1 MKIKKLRWVIIGLIF
16 LATVINYIDRSAL
29 AIMWGGASDEKEVM
43 IDLVDIIENSKV
55 SNDSLVSFF
64 NNKLREPSLKQ
75 DSIVSH
81 INLITL
87 QKPSSIKQT
96 IESIKA
102 GVSNEATLN
111 LIQSFKNSK
120 VLEKEDAVFEV
131 LDIEKHSI
139 SRDLGLSKN
148 DYALILNIFMVFYA
162 LGQLFSGKVFDKV
175 GTRIGYVLSIG
186 IWALSSFLHSTVR
199 GLGGLL
205 FFRSTLG
212 ISEAGNWPGGV
223 KSNAEWFPIKER
235 AIAQGLFNAGASI
248 GSVIAPP
255 LIAMLFVGYGWRVT
269 FMVIGSFGLLWVIPW
284 LLINK
289 AGPKK
294 HPWITEEEQ
303 KYILE
308 GQSEAD
314 QNATDDT
321 KGKSLGEILS
331 FKESWAVVVGR
342 FFLEPIWWLFVGW
355 MPIYLFDV
363 YGFNV
368 KDVGMFLW
376 VPYVGAAVGSI
387 AGGFV
392 SGKIIAKTNSIDK
405 GRKTTILIGGVIM
418 LLGLIATVL
427 IGNTAEKFVVIVFF
441 VLFGFQFA
449 ISNVQTLPS
458 DFFSGKSVGS
468 LAGLGGMIGVFSV
481 IVMNFLVPI
490 VVEKISYTPV
500 FIAIAVFV
508 PLGVGAIYFFA
519 RKIKSVE

>member
-1 MKIKKLRWVIIGLIF
+1 MKLKGLRWLIIGLIF

-29 AIMWGGASDEKEVM
+29 AIMWGNEN
-43 IDLVDIIENSKV
+43 VD
-55 SNDSLVSFF
+55 
-64 NNKLREPSLKQ
+64 
-75 DSIVSH
+75 
-81 INLITL
+81 
-87 QKPSSIKQT
+87 
-96 IESIKA
+96 
-102 GVSNEATLN
+102 G
-111 LIQSFKNSK
+111 
-120 VLEKEDAVFEV
+120 
-131 LDIEKHSI
+131 SI
-139 SRDLGLSKN
+139 SQSLGLTKDHYS
-148 DYALILNIFMVFYA
+148 YILNIFMVAYA
-162 LGQLFSGKVFDKV
+162 LGQLFTGKIFDKV

-186 IWALSSFLHSTVR
+186 VWGLSSFLHSTVR
-199 GLGGLL
+199 GFLSISI
-205 FFRSTLG
+205 FRSLLG
-212 ISEAGNWPGGV
+212 FSEAGNWPGGV

-255 LIAMLFVGYGWRVT
+255 FIAALFVAFGWRIT
-269 FMVIGSFGLLWVIPW
+269 FMVVGSFGMIWIIPW

-303 KYILE
+303 KYIIE
-308 GQSEAD
+308 GQSIAD
-314 QNATDDT
+314 QNATEET
-321 KGKSLGEILS
+321 KGKSLKEILS
-331 FKESWAVVVGR
+331 HKESWAIVIGR

-368 KDVGMFLW
+368 KEVGMFAW
-376 VPYVGAAVGSI
+376 VPYVGAAIGSI
-387 AGGFV
+387 AGGYV

-418 LLGLIATVL
+418 LFGLIATVL
-427 IGNTAEKFVVIVFF
+427 FADSAEAFVAIVFF

-468 LAGLGGMIGVFSV
+468 LAGLGGMVGVFSV
-481 IVMNFLVPI
+481 IVMNFLIPI
-490 VVEKISYTPV
+490 VAEVSYTPI

-519 RKIKSVE
+519 RNIQSVEK